1 MPSIITFNDTATK
14 AVKRLT
20 FFNALTCAI
29 DYMYVDRGVG
39 YYWHPTSAKWHFLVG
54 CNRMVTSPMTSRDS
68 TMS

>member
-1 MPSIITFNDTATK
+1 MPSIIKFNDTATK

-39 YYWHPTSAKWHFLVG
+39 YYWHPTRKCQVALSCRVQSNG
-54 CNRMVTSPMTSRDS
+54 DVTDDVT
-68 TMS
+68 